1 MTVVE
6 ASTVVDAAPAE
17 VWTVVADPKNL
28 PRWDPRISKV
38 EGVPPEGLYEGCV
51 YLAEVKLFG
60 VRATVPAK
68 VVALQP
74 QRYAKVK
81 LGGMVNA
88 TIETWLQPVG
98 KKRTKLRHR
107 VDYRFRGG
115 FIGDFGAR
123 AVKAL
128 GAGSLV
134 ERGLRAQKRQAER
147 LAAAAA

>member
-6 ASTVVDAAPAE
+6 ASTVVDAPADQ
-17 VWTVVADPKNL
+17 VWRVVADPRNL
-28 PRWDPRISKV
+28 SSWDHRVTKV
-38 EGVPPEGLYEGCV
+38 LGVPEDGLRPGCV
-51 YLAEVKLFG
+51 YRTEVKLFG
-60 VRATVPAK
+60 VHATVPAK
-68 VVALQP
+68 VLVLDP
-74 QRYAKVK
+74 ERYAKVR
-81 LGGMVNA
+81 LGGMVDA

-134 ERGLRAQKRQAER
+134 RRGLREQKRHAER